1 MKLVEFLL
9 AKRSHKGLRSGHFF
23 IIVALMAVGTFV
35 YYVDQ
40 TALAEGAFFN
50 NTFFTG
56 VHDLHRTLFFI
67 PILYASTVFRNRG
80 SLIASASFMAIVM
93 PRAVMF
99 SPYPDPLMRPLLFVL
114 LAFFVGYLVSAQL
127 DNIERQ
133 RKSHKELV
141 GLYKEVVETH
151 NSLKESQQQLIQAEK
166 LTSLG
171 QLAASIAHEINN
183 PLGSILVYTQ
193 LLIRQL
199 NEEQFVKSKFTE
211 NLKRI
216 ESETAYSGKLVKN
229 LLDFARQSPPSLS
242 LTNLNQVIEDAYPL
256 VEHSAELNKV
266 TVIKKFDLKLPEVM
280 ADKNQ
285 LKQVFTNLML
295 NAVQA
300 MPKGGHLEI
309 TTSGKKKNILIEVND
324 SGSGIRKEHLD
335 KLFTPFFTTKDEAM
349 GVGLGL
355 SVAYGIV
362 KRHGG
367 QIEVKTRA
375 GKGTTFKVTLPV
387 K

>member
-9 AKRSHKGLRSGHFF
+9 SKRSHKGLRSGHFF

-80 SLIASASFMAIVM
+80 SLVASASFMAIVM

>member
-9 AKRSHKGLRSGHFF
+9 SKRSHKGLRSGHFF

-80 SLIASASFMAIVM
+80 SLVASASFMAIVM

-300 MPKGGHLEI
+300 MPEGGHLKI

>member
-9 AKRSHKGLRSGHFF
+9 SKRSHKGLRSGHFF

-80 SLIASASFMAIVM
+80 SLVASASFMAIVM

-151 NSLKESQQQLIQAEK
+151 NSLKESQQHLIQAEK

>member
-9 AKRSHKGLRSGHFF
+9 SKRSHKGLRSGHFF

-80 SLIASASFMAIVM
+80 SLVASASFMAIVM

-309 TTSGKKKNILIEVND
+309 TTSGKKKNILIEVKD
-324 SGSGIRKEHLD
+324 SGPGIRKEHLD

-367 QIEVKTRA
+367 LIDVKTKA
-375 GKGTTFKVTLPV
+375 GKGTTFKITLPV